1 MGKLCRITNGTT
13 YINFIAAA
21 AADWHIE
28 PGGVSQSALTDAHLV
43 GDDPV
48 AGKTMVVTYRL
59 AGTAD
64 DHDALKDKVS
74 ALIALIRQAAQYQR
88 TNWQL
93 SPVWIEEQGRTET
106 NPRYA
111 MVLRAMELDRM
122 SVMLKPFDLIHYI
135 INFGLT
141 FELEFPWRPTRPA
154 SLPTALTLTASD
166 GPANDVAVHLANFR
180 DEVAITH
187 FKEKDAAA
195 YADIAAGGRLFPAVV
210 AQDDAIMWGS
220 TDQPIKHIVMPKLGT
235 AGDLTDTTLV
245 LSYSDGVGS
254 FAALVLGTDYTCYPG
269 STLEECLEQNDE
281 DIVISVNPPSDHVTD
296 TYGAA
301 LCFWLKLAETHAL
314 PVYATN
320 PVSHAAYDPYA
331 QSKNYFEVAAAQL
344 KGDHPIRSLIRL
356 RCPAGGGAD
365 AGLGTPSRF
374 IMGARSLHLGADEFE
389 PWLNA
394 GNEDNPAGWAVT
406 YDADTSSVARTNAPG
421 GYEAQ
426 TTFATVTSML
436 PRCIYTGNNKLA
448 FYRGKF
454 EVFVLYYQ
462 TSGDDGDIDIKASFI
477 IGSDATTSPQRD
489 TDTVGSLVGARWT
502 VASLGE
508 MRLPFGEITGADELT
523 ESLII
528 KLSAELL
535 TAGPDIYWGGV
546 FLCPLD
552 EWSGGLDDPLTNTTY
567 GPSAL
572 RGATSIDF
580 DNGVLAR
587 RAQKF
592 LVQSD
597 GDLIPGENWN
607 YSGSLPSIEPSRQ
620 TRIYVL
626 QLRYDTDWGVAPL
639 IAEPGMHMVAEVF
652 THPGYVLLRGDD

>member
-1 MGKLCRITNGTT
+1 MGKLCRITDGTT

-21 AADWHIE
+21 AADWYIE
-28 PGGVSQSALTDAHLV
+28 PGGVSQSPLTDAHLV

-48 AGKTMVVTYRL
+48 AGKTIVVTYKL

-64 DHDALKDKVS
+64 DHDALHTKVS
-74 ALIALIRQAAQYQR
+74 ALIALIRKAAQYQR

-111 MVLRAMELDRM
+111 LVLRAMELDRM

-135 INFGLT
+135 VNFGLT

-154 SLPTALTLTASD
+154 SLPTALTLTKTD
-166 GPANDVAVHLANFR
+166 GPANGTAMHLANFR
-180 DEVAITH
+180 DDVAITH

-195 YADIAAGGRLFPAVV
+195 YADIVAGGRLFPAVV

-254 FAALVLGTDYTCYPG
+254 FAVLVLGTDYTCYPG

-301 LCFWLKLAETHAL
+301 LCYWIKLAETHAP

-320 PVSHAAYDPYA
+320 PVSHATYDPYA
-331 QSKNYFEVAAAQL
+331 QSKNYFEIAAAQL
-344 KGDHPIRSLIRL
+344 KGDHPVRSLIRL
-356 RCPAGGGAD
+356 RCPAGGAAV
-365 AGLGTPSRF
+365 AGLGTPSRM
-374 IMGARSLHLGADEFE
+374 IMGARSYHLGANEFV

-394 GNEDNPAGWAVT
+394 GNQDNPVGWAVT

-421 GYEAQ
+421 GFEAV
-426 TTFATVTSML
+426 TTFAADSSML
-436 PRCIYTGNNKLA
+436 NRCIFTGTNMLE

-454 EVFVLYYQ
+454 EVFVLYWQ
-462 TSGDDGDIDIKASFI
+462 NAGADEDINIKAKFI
-477 IGSDATTSPQRD
+477 IGADAVTAPQRD
-489 TDTVGSLVGARWT
+489 TSTVVSLLGDRWT

-508 MRLPFGEITGADELT
+508 MELPFGEPEAADELG
-523 ESLII
+523 EDLII
-528 KLSAELL
+528 KIMAEL
-535 TAGPDIYWGGV
+535 TAGAADINWGGIY
-546 FLCPLD
+546 LNPID
-552 EWSGGLDDPLTNTTY
+552 EWSGGLNDPLTNTDD

-572 RGATSIDF
+572 RGRTAIDF

-587 RAQKF
+587 RAQKY
-592 LVQSD
+592 LVQTD
-597 GDLIPGENWN
+597 GDLIPAENWE
-607 YSGSLPSIEPSRQ
+607 YTGSLPSIEPARQ

-626 QLRYDTDWGVAPL
+626 QLRYDTSWGVAPL
-639 IAEPGMHMVAEVF
+639 IAEPGMHLVAEVF